1 MTLSVISSA
10 SRVFCCSDLPG
21 HSFTTTC
28 GIVLLLPL
36 LLCVNCFLSLRKP
49 VLLVRDLFQPV
60 HRSAVQL
67 LLKRDVRHGCGWR
80 CTMPVLDASRNPND
94 VSLANHLNRAAP
106 LLNPADT
113 ICDDQ
118 DLTKRMGVPS
128 RSRSG
133 LERDLATARPGWFL
147 RVEERLNSNRA
158 REAIRGACDDL
169 LRARWRY
176 RDPRAVSL
184 CNSND
189 RHSRERQKHRAGRK

>member
-1 MTLSVISSA
+1 M
-10 SRVFCCSDLPG
+10 
-21 HSFTTTC
+21 TC
-28 GIVLLLPL
+28 GIVLLLPML
-36 LLCVNCFLSLRKP
+36 PCANCYLSLRKP
-49 VLLVRDLFQPV
+49 VLLIRDRFQPV

-118 DLTKRMGVPS
+118 DLTKRMGVPG

-133 LERDLATARPGWFL
+133 LEPDLAT
-147 RVEERLNSNRA
+147 
-158 REAIRGACDDL
+158 
-169 LRARWRY
+169 
-176 RDPRAVSL
+176 
-184 CNSND
+184 
-189 RHSRERQKHRAGRK
+189 

>member
-1 MTLSVISSA
+1 MTLSVISEA

-28 GIVLLLPL
+28 GTALLLPL
-36 LLCVNCFLSLRKP
+36 LVCANCFLLLCKP

-80 CTMPVLDASRNPND
+80 CPMPVLDASRNPAA
-94 VSLANHLNRAAP
+94 VALANHLSRAAP

-133 LERDLATARPGWFL
+133 LESNLATARPGWLL
-147 RVEERLNSNRA
+147 RVEERLNANRA
-158 REAIRGACDDL
+158 REAIRSAGDDL
-169 LRARWRY
+169 LRARR
-176 RDPRAVSL
+176 R
-184 CNSND
+184 N
-189 RHSRERQKHRAGRK
+189 

>member
-1 MTLSVISSA
+1 MTMSVIPCA
-10 SRVFCCSDLPG
+10 SRVFCYSGLRGQSSP
-21 HSFTTTC
+21 TKC
-28 GIVLLLPL
+28 GIVLLLRL
-36 LLCVNCFLSLRKP
+36 LLCANCFLSFRKP

-67 LLKRDVRHGCGWR
+67 LLKRDVRHGGGGR

-118 DLTKRMGVPS
+118 DLAKRMGVPG

-133 LERDLATARPGWFL
+133 LESNLATARPGWFL
-147 RVEERLNSNRA
+147 RVEERLNANRA
-158 REAIRGACDDL
+158 REAIRSACDDL
-169 LRARWRY
+169 LRARR
-176 RDPRAVSL
+176 R
-184 CNSND
+184 N
-189 RHSRERQKHRAGRK
+189 